1 MANINPHFLV
11 NTSHVGTLMRSLDW
25 SSSPLGDP
33 STWPQPLG
41 TIVGL
46 MLNSKFPM
54 FLAWGPRLGF
64 LYNDAYMEILGD
76 KHPASLGQPFD
87 EVWHEVW
94 PEIVPVVAE
103 ALDGRASYF
112 ENMPL
117 VLNRKGYDEQTWF
130 TFSYSPLHD
139 AEGTIAGMYCACT
152 ETTGQVLAEQNRVI
166 ENERLKSLFQHAP
179 GYIAVLCEPSH
190 LFELVNDAY
199 LQLVGNRDVMG
210 KSIREAMPELE
221 GQGFYELLD
230 KVFQTGETFV
240 GHAIPIKLQLEPGQD
255 LVDRFLDFVY
265 QPIRDVRG
273 EITGI
278 FVEGSDVTDAVRATQ
293 AIRASEARLRQ
304 LANTIPHLAWM
315 ADPDGHIHWYNDRWY
330 AYTGATPDQ
339 MLGWGWESVQD
350 PAVLPMVVERWRASL
365 ASGEPWEMTF
375 PLRSASGEFRTFF
388 SRAAPLRDEAGK
400 IVQWFGTNTDVTE
413 IKAAEKEL
421 KAASER
427 KDEFLAMLAHE
438 LRNPLAPINTAA
450 ELLSLTHLDEAR
462 VKQTASIISRQ
473 VGHMTKLVDDLLDVS
488 RVTRGLVTMRAD
500 VLDINELVT
509 EAVEQVQPQMHV
521 KQHRLSV
528 QRADEALYVRGDRTR
543 LIQVMSNLLN
553 NAARYTPAKGAIDVQ
568 VTSAADWITISVSDD
583 GIGLAPALAPHIF
596 ELFTQGERSSD
607 RGQGGLGL
615 GLALVKSLVE
625 LHAGAVSVRSEG
637 AGKGSEFVVRLPRIA
652 ETGRRPHTQGKSGT
666 PQPVGAGLS
675 LMVVDDNEDA
685 AQMLS
690 LLLETVGHRV
700 RVSHD
705 ASTALVTAQA
715 TAPAMLFLD
724 IGLPGMDG
732 YELAKHLREMPETA
746 HSVLVAVTGYGQP
759 EDKERALQAGFDHH
773 LVKPVKLAAVLALI
787 EHHSPAGR

>member
-1 MANINPHFLV
+1 
-11 NTSHVGTLMRSLDW
+11 
-25 SSSPLGDP
+25 
-33 STWPQPLG
+33 
-41 TIVGL
+41 

-76 KHPASLGQPFD
+76 KHPAALGQPFD

-139 AEGTIAGMYCACT
+139 AEGKIAGMYCACT

-166 ENERLKSLFQHAP
+166 ENERLKSLFQQAP

-199 LQLVGNRDVMG
+199 LQLVGNREVMG

-255 LVDRFLDFVY
+255 LVERFLDFVY

-350 PAVLPMVVERWRASL
+350 PALLPMVVERWRASL

-553 NAARYTPAKGAIDVQ
+553 NAARYTPAKGTIDVK

-583 GIGLAPALAPHIF
+583 GIGLAPALAPYIF

-715 TAPAMLFLD
+715 AAPAMLFLD

>member
-1 MANINPHFLV
+1 MGNINPHFLV
-11 NTSHVGTLMRSLDW
+11 NTSHVGTLMRTLDW
-25 SSSPLGDP
+25 SGSPLGDP
-33 STWPQPLG
+33 STWPYPLG
-41 TIVGL
+41 TIVCL

-76 KHPASLGQPFD
+76 KHPAALGQPFD

-94 PEIVPVVAE
+94 PEIVPVVTE

-139 AEGTIAGMYCACT
+139 AEGKIAGMYCACT

-166 ENERLKSLFQHAP
+166 ENERLKSLFQQAP

-199 LQLVGNRDVMG
+199 LQLVGNREVMG

-255 LVDRFLDFVY
+255 LVERFLDFVY

-350 PAVLPMVVERWRASL
+350 PALLPMVVERWRASL

-553 NAARYTPAKGAIDVQ
+553 NAARYTPAKGTIDVK

-583 GIGLAPALAPHIF
+583 GIGLAPALAPYIF

-715 TAPAMLFLD
+715 AAPAMLFLD

-787 EHHSPAGR
+787 ENHSPARH